1 MGRPEQWVPWIHIAD
16 EVGLIRLAL
25 EHTAAR
31 GPINAAAPETVT
43 METFCRTIGRVLER
57 PAWLPGAALGMR
69 LLLGEQ
75 STVVLASL
83 KVVPTVAERLGYQF
97 LYPTHEQAL
106 RSVLLGELARA

>member
-1 MGRPEQWVPWIHIAD
+1 
-16 EVGLIRLAL
+16 
-25 EHTAAR
+25 
-31 GPINAAAPETVT
+31 
-43 METFCRTIGRVLER
+43 
-57 PAWLPGAALGMR
+57 MR